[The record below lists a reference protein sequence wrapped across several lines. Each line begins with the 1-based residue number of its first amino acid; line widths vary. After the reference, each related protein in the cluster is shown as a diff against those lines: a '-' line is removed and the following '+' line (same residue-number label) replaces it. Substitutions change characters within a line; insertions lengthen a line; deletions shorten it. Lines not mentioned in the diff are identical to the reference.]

1 MNNKKVLSIS
11 HDFLKKVNFRFYE
24 EWSRDKNFKITCLA
38 PTYFYETH
46 KKIYVDTKKKL
57 NSLDFI
63 QKKLFFKNS
72 RLFFFKELQKVIK
85 KTKPDVVIL
94 HNDPISIQSMILIFF
109 SFIYKYKICYFTHE
123 NNLINFFKKKSL
135 KKFIKIIILLIFN
148 LLIKSKVSYIFCISK
163 QIKKNYEFLGYKNKT
178 ILTPLGYDEKIF
190 NLKNKSIKKNKNKFT
205 ISYFGRIS
213 KVKGVHILIKSLEKI
228 KFNFNFMMDIDFIE
242 DKDYFKNLM
251 HNLKKILHKK
261 KINLIKCNHTTIAN
275 FMSKSDLVVVPSLYE
290 EQYGRVIQ
298 ESVAC
303 GSLVIGSRV
312 GAIPEIIKDKD
323 LLFISNN
330 SNDLSL
336 KINKLSNNKFF
347 NRKFKKLY
355 LRVLKERTINKQ
367 IEIIKR
373 LKIFK

>member
-1 MNNKKVLSIS
+1 M
-11 HDFLKKVNFRFYE
+11 
-24 EWSRDKNFKITCLA
+24 
-38 PTYFYETH
+38 
-46 KKIYVDTKKKL
+46 
-57 NSLDFI
+57 
-63 QKKLFFKNS
+63 
-72 RLFFFKELQKVIK
+72 
-85 KTKPDVVIL
+85 
-94 HNDPISIQSMILIFF
+94 
-109 SFIYKYKICYFTHE
+109 
-123 NNLINFFKKKSL
+123 
-135 KKFIKIIILLIFN
+135 
-148 LLIKSKVSYIFCISK
+148 LIKSKVSYIFCISK

-336 KINKLSNNKFF
+336 KINKLSNNKYF